1 MKIQTLCA
9 GLALALAACQSAG
22 SDAVGG
28 ADADAVKATLS
39 GEACP
44 DIGDRAYFFWMQPR
58 SAEPGDKIAL
68 TPYWTDMP
76 GAYNDLPPG
85 CLDELSVYPE
95 GAATFSREADGLAIA
110 TIGEDVEAGTRVLL
124 SGSYRSH
131 GLTGPVEV
139 FRAADNPLVGTWRQD
154 GENCPASSAIQE
166 LVFTGGGDFSVTWT
180 PFEVYKDYWG
190 TYTYDLETGAIHLDV
205 ESGNQ
210 IPEDIVPDGTVVL
223 SDDALSFETLS
234 FGTPGQ
240 AEGVCTGSFPR

>member
-28 ADADAVKATLS
+28 ADADAAQATLS

-139 FRAADNPLVGTWRQD
+139 FRAADNPLVGTWRQG

-223 SDDALSFETLS
+223 SDDSLSFETLS

>member
-9 GLALALAACQSAG
+9 GLALALAACQSADG
-22 SDAVGG
+22 D

-124 SGSYRSH
+124 SGSYRGH

-139 FRAADNPLVGTWRQD
+139 YRAADNPLVGTWRQD
-154 GENCPASSAIQE
+154 RENCPASSAIQE

-190 TYTYDLETGAIHLDV
+190 TYTYDPETGAIHLDV
-205 ESGNQ
+205 EGGNQ

-223 SDDALSFETLS
+223 SEDALSFETLS